1 MFINKKPFLIAE
13 ISANHCGSLD
23 IAKKL
28 ILTAKKNDA
37 DAVKLQTFE
46 ADTITFNSNKKYFK
60 IKGTIWNG
68 YNLWKLYD
76 EAHTPKAWHKP
87 LFNFAKQKKIKI
99 FSTAYDDSAVDFL
112 ETLNCPA
119 YKVASFEMTDINLI
133 EKIAKT
139 KKPMIISTG
148 MAKMDEISRTYN
160 VAKKFGCRDITLLYC
175 VSKYPSSSK
184 DFNMNMIKLLKQ
196 KFKCRVGFS
205 DHSKDNRVAAA
216 AIAAGAEVIEKHI
229 ALENQ
234 KKGLDIEFSLK
245 GSEIKKFKDD
255 LVFADNIF
263 KNKNFFRSQ
272 DELKS
277 KIFRRSLF
285 VVKDIDVGEKFNEN
299 NLKRIRPGHGVE
311 PFYYKKL
318 LGKKAPF
325 KIFKGEPLNKSI
337 LKKLN
342 IKTISK

>member
-13 ISANHCGSLD
+13 ISANHCGSID

-28 ILTAKKNDA
+28 ILTAKKNNA

-60 IKGTIWNG
+60 IKGTLWNG
-68 YNLWKLYD
+68 YNLWRLYD
-76 EAHTPKAWHKP
+76 EAHTPKTWHKP
-87 LFNFAKQKKIKI
+87 LFDYAKKIKIKI

-119 YKVASFEMTDINLI
+119 YKVASFEMTDVNLI

-148 MAKMDEISRTYN
+148 MATMDEISRSFRI
-160 VAKKFGCRDITLLYC
+160 AKKFGCKDITLLYC
-175 VSKYPSSSK
+175 VSKYPSSSE
-184 DFNMNMIKLLKQ
+184 DFNMNIIKLLK
-196 KFKCRVGFS
+196 KRFKCRIGFS
-205 DHSKDNRVAAA
+205 DHSKDNRVASA
-216 AIAAGAEVIEKHI
+216 AISAGAEVVEKHI

-255 LVFADNIF
+255 LVFAQDIF
-263 KNKNFFRSQ
+263 KIKKFSRSK

-277 KIFRRSLF
+277 KVFRRSLF
-285 VVKDIDVGEKFNEN
+285 AVKNISIGEKFNRN
-299 NLKRIRPGHGVE
+299 NIKRIRPGHGIE
-311 PFYYKKL
+311 PIYYKKL
-318 LGKKAPF
+318 LGKKSPF
-325 KIFKGEPLNKSI
+325 KIDKGEPLKKNI
-337 LKKLN
+337 LKKLK
-342 IKTISK
+342 IKTK